1 MMNVLV
7 IGRGGREH
15 ALAWKLKQDGHDV
28 FVAPGNLNMGGMT
41 CVPIEETDVTAL
53 VSFAKAEQIGWTIV
67 GPESALMAGVVDV
80 FQKEG
85 LPIFGPTKAAALLE
99 GSKAFAKEV
108 MRQADIPTA
117 AYETF
122 TDAASALRYIETMG
136 APLVVKA
143 DGLAA
148 GKGVTV
154 AFSLEEARE
163 AITDIFTTD
172 KFGAQSRVVI
182 EEFLEGEEF
191 SLMAFVSGD
200 HVIPMITS
208 QDHKRAYDNDEGP
221 NTGGMGAYSPMPHLA
236 GSVYDEA
243 VERVL
248 HPLAK
253 TMVERGTPFEG
264 FLYAGLILTADGPK
278 VIEFNARFGDPETE
292 VIIPNLVSPLLDVI
306 EAVVAKK
313 TYAIEWLDAYT
324 IGVVV
329 AAEGYPSTAVSGQV
343 LSGFE
348 RLSGDVLVFHAGT
361 TKQDGEI
368 VGNGG
373 RLFVLTSTKP
383 TLQEARRTAY
393 AALET
398 LELPET
404 FYRSDIA
411 HRALIQIF

>member
-1 MMNVLV
+1 MNVLV

-28 FVAPGNLNMGGMT
+28 FVAPGNLNMDGMT

-67 GPESALMAGVVDV
+67 GPESALMAGVVDA
-80 FQKEG
+80 FEKEN
-85 LPIFGPTKAAALLE
+85 LRIFGPTKAAALLE

-108 MRQADIPTA
+108 MQQANIPTA

-122 TDAASALRYIETMG
+122 TDAASALAYIEAIG

-182 EEFLEGEEF
+182 EEFLDGEEF
-191 SLMAFVSGD
+191 SLMAFVSGG

-292 VIIPNLVSPLLDVI
+292 VIVPNLASPLLDVI

-329 AAEGYPSTAVSGQV
+329 AAEGYPSIAVSGQV

-348 RLSGDVLVFHAGT
+348 RLPEDVRVFHAGT
-361 TKQDGEI
+361 TRDGNR
-368 VGNGG
+368 VLGNGG
-373 RLFVLTSTKP
+373 RLFVITSTKP
-383 TLQEARRTAY
+383 TLLEAKQTVY

-398 LELPET
+398 LELPNT
-404 FYRSDIA
+404 FYRTDIA
-411 HRALIQIF
+411 GRALAHIF

>member
-1 MMNVLV
+1 MNVLV

-28 FVAPGNLNMGGMT
+28 FVAPGNLNMDGMT
-41 CVPIEETDVTAL
+41 CVPIEETDVAAL
-53 VSFAKAEQIGWTIV
+53 VTFAKAEQIGWTIV
-67 GPESALMAGVVDV
+67 GPESALMAGVVDA
-80 FQKEG
+80 FEKEN
-85 LPIFGPTKAAALLE
+85 LRIFGPTKAAALLE

-108 MRQADIPTA
+108 MQQANIPTA

-122 TDAASALRYIETMG
+122 TDAASALAYIEAIG

-182 EEFLEGEEF
+182 EEFLDGEEF
-191 SLMAFVSGD
+191 SLMAFVSGE

-243 VERVL
+243 VEQVL

-292 VIIPNLVSPLLDVI
+292 VIVPNLASPLLDVI

-329 AAEGYPSTAVSGQV
+329 AAEGYPSIAVSGQV

-348 RLSGDVLVFHAGT
+348 RLPEDVRVFHAGT
-361 TKQDGEI
+361 TRDGNR
-368 VGNGG
+368 VLGNGG
-373 RLFVLTSTKP
+373 RLFVITSTKP
-383 TLQEARRTAY
+383 TLLEAKQTVY

-398 LELPET
+398 LELPNT
-404 FYRSDIA
+404 FYRTDIA
-411 HRALIQIF
+411 GRALAHIF

>member
-1 MMNVLV
+1 MNVLV

-28 FVAPGNLNMGGMT
+28 FVAPGNPNMDGMT

-53 VSFAKAEQIGWTIV
+53 VTFAKAEQISWTIV

-80 FQKEG
+80 FEKEG
-85 LPIFGPTKAAALLE
+85 VRIFGPTKAAALLE

-122 TDAASALRYIETMG
+122 TDASSALAYIETIG

-163 AITDIFTTD
+163 AIHDIFTTD

-182 EEFLEGEEF
+182 EEFLDGEEF
-191 SLMAFVSGD
+191 SLMAFVSGE
-200 HVIPMITS
+200 HVVPMITS

-236 GSVYDEA
+236 DNVYAEA
-243 VERVL
+243 IERVL

-292 VIIPNLVSPLLDVI
+292 VIIPNLASPLLDVI
-306 EAVVAKK
+306 EAVVAKE
-313 TYAIEWLDAYT
+313 TYTIEWLDAFT
-324 IGVVV
+324 IGIVV

-343 LSGFE
+343 LSGFAALPQDI
-348 RLSGDVLVFHAGT
+348 RVFHAGT
-361 TKQDGEI
+361 TKHEGEI

-383 TLQEARRTAY
+383 TLQEAKQAAY

-398 LELPET
+398 LTLPNT
-404 FYRSDIA
+404 FYRSDIG